1 MRGHHVIVRWHE
13 IDKRLGDI
21 LPPSWLVRIST
32 SSSVHPLTYESDRII
47 VCANIPSMDNAAVA
61 TIVAD
66 IEYTS
71 EVADGTFIRHED
83 PTC

>member
-1 MRGHHVIVRWHE
+1 M
-13 IDKRLGDI
+13 
-21 LPPSWLVRIST
+21 
-32 SSSVHPLTYESDRII
+32 HPLTYESDRII